1 VAGGK
6 AARGGLL
13 IDGGGTIHTEGKH
26 PIEGRAAALHNA
38 FPDLSLANCRTLAQQ
53 LQDSTLVALRDGVQ
67 HTDAM
72 TQVVLREFWPDRDL
86 GAEHVRAA
94 MVRSMFG
101 TTPHFEGA
109 AELLEAAK
117 HLGLVTVLVTNTTW
131 HTEADT
137 WARITEMGIAANLD
151 HVISSFELGV
161 RKPDVRMF
169 HAALDRAGVAASDSI
184 MVGDSEATDIAPSA
198 GLGMSTIRVT
208 MQFPLIGDTEADATA
223 ATLREVQ
230 DLVERWRG

>member
-1 VAGGK
+1 VAGRR

-13 IDGGGTIHTEGKH
+13 IDGGGTIHTEGMH
-26 PIEGRAAALHNA
+26 PIEGRAAALHDA
-38 FPDLSLANCRTLAQQ
+38 FPDLVLADCHKLAQQ
-53 LQDSTLVALRDGVQ
+53 LQDSTQVALRDGAQ

-72 TQVVLREFWPDRDL
+72 TTAVLRALWPDRHL
-86 GAEHVRAA
+86 GAEEVRAA

-117 HLGLVTVLVTNTTW
+117 DLGLVTVLVTNTTW

-137 WARITEMGIAANLD
+137 WARIVKMGIAMNLD
-151 HVISSFELGV
+151 YVISSFELGV

-184 MVGDSEATDIAPSA
+184 MVGDSETTDIAPAA
-198 GLGMSTIRVT
+198 GLGMATIRVT
-208 MQFPLIGDTEADATA
+208 MQFPVTGDTEADATA

-230 DLVERWRG
+230 DLVKRWRG